1 MNLFETHAHLTDA
14 QFDLDR
20 EAVLNRACD
29 AGVETLV
36 EIAESP
42 ESWEKA
48 QALAEKTASPRMFW
62 ACGFHPHYAER
73 QKDFNFDD
81 MMRRTKSSSCVA
93 VGEIGL
99 DYAKSESSKE
109 NQEALFRK
117 TLEIAGELNKPVII
131 HCRDAQ
137 ADTLRIL
144 RSFYSGL
151 SRRELCMGVIHC
163 FSGDSNFAEGCMDL
177 GFYLGVDGPLTYPS
191 AKGLRDV
198 ISKVPL
204 EKIVL
209 ETDCPYLPPQP
220 FRGKRNEPAYLTHVA
235 QKLSEIFA
243 RSEDEISLVTAA
255 NARRLFRV

>member
-1 MNLFETHAHLTDA
+1 
-14 QFDLDR
+14 
-20 EAVLNRACD
+20 
-29 AGVETLV
+29 
-36 EIAESP
+36 
-42 ESWEKA
+42 
-48 QALAEKTASPRMFW
+48 
-62 ACGFHPHYAER
+62 
-73 QKDFNFDD
+73 
-81 MMRRTKSSSCVA
+81 
-93 VGEIGL
+93 
-99 DYAKSESSKE
+99 
-109 NQEALFRK
+109 
-117 TLEIAGELNKPVII
+117 
-131 HCRDAQ
+131 
-137 ADTLRIL
+137 
-144 RSFYSGL
+144 
-151 SRRELCMGVIHC
+151 MGVIHC